1 MTDASIVIDDKGE
14 AWPEDAP
21 EPRRR
26 LGHSE
31 FGSGWAAA
39 VVREHGFVHVRITR
53 DSAWIALRLGRFSLP
68 ALVGAIQAVY
78 DLHPRRVIAHLL
90 TDSGSTYEQFK
101 SMPELVAYV
110 ESLASDWDPDT
121 RVSRIMIPRDLRDL
135 ELPSFAAARELSLQW
150 KRRGGKLSVE
160 LHRQLLIA
168 AQRHSTILVRQPARS
183 SRLIIEHFSSPIA
196 FVRPCQALS
205 LIGQDYQNLP
215 DGDFGRWSARGYEE
229 ALASRTPGLWSML
242 ADLHTPD
249 GGIARSRYDRLL
261 LPWRSADGD
270 GWVLSLPLL
279 RKRLMHSD

>member
-14 AWPEDAP
+14 AWPDDTP
-21 EPRRR
+21 ELRRR
-26 LGHSE
+26 LGHSD
-31 FGSGWAAA
+31 FGTAWAAA
-39 VVREHGFVHVRITR
+39 VVREHGFVHVRIAR
-53 DSAWIALRLGRFSLP
+53 DSASIALRLGRFSLP

-110 ESLASDWDPDT
+110 ESLASDRDPET
-121 RVSRIMIPRDLRDL
+121 KLSRIIIPRDLRDL
-135 ELPSFAAARELSLQW
+135 DLPSFGAARALFLLW
-150 KRRGGKLSVE
+150 KRQRGELGAA
-160 LHRQLLIA
+160 LHRRLMVE

-183 SRLIIEHFSSPIA
+183 SRLIVEHFSSPIA

-215 DGDFGRWSARGYEE
+215 DADFGQWSARGYGE
-229 ALASRTPGLWSML
+229 ALGSGTPRLWSML

-261 LPWRSADGD
+261 LPWRSAGGD
-270 GWVLSLPLL
+270 GWVLSVPLL

>member
-14 AWPEDAP
+14 AWPDNP
-21 EPRRR
+21 ELRRR
-26 LGHSE
+26 LGRPD
-31 FGSGWAAA
+31 FGSAWAAA
-39 VVREHGFVHVRITR
+39 VVREHGFVHVRIAR
-53 DSAWIALRLGRFSLP
+53 DSACIALRLGHFSLP

-101 SMPELVAYV
+101 NMPELVAYV

-121 RVSRIMIPRDLRDL
+121 KLSRVIIPRDLRDL
-135 ELPSFAAARELSLQW
+135 GLSSFAVARELFQVW
-150 KRRGGKLSVE
+150 KRRRGELGVE
-160 LHRQLLIA
+160 LHRRLMIE
-168 AQRHSTILVRQPARS
+168 AQRRSTILVRQPARS
-183 SRLIIEHFSSPIA
+183 SRLIVEHFSSPIA

-215 DGDFGRWSARGYEE
+215 DADFGRWSARGYGE
-229 ALASRTPGLWSML
+229 ALATRTPGLWSML
-242 ADLHTPD
+242 ADLRTPE
-249 GGIARSRYDRLL
+249 GAIARSRYDRLL
-261 LPWRSADGD
+261 LPWRSAGGD